1 MVSTFYASLFFRLLL
16 RKSLKFGENL
26 LKFAY
31 EITLLLLKNFVLGGY
46 LNGELL
52 ELLIEVS
59 IRDLFFEVSYPEILL
74 E

>member
-1 MVSTFYASLFFRLLL
+1 
-16 RKSLKFGENL
+16 LKFGENL